1 MRRNENQEP
10 GYTIERNVLLLDD
23 NTLDN
28 NNSVLNVSFKGLIM
42 QSYKILKNKKFKCN
56 RKNENVDWSDYF

>member
-28 NNSVLNVSFKGLIM
+28 NNSALNISLKGLIM
-42 QSYKILKNKKFKCN
+42 QSYKI
-56 RKNENVDWSDYF
+56 S

>member
-28 NNSVLNVSFKGLIM
+28 NNSVLIISFKGLIM
-42 QSYKILKNKKFKCN
+42 QSYKI
-56 RKNENVDWSDYF
+56 S